1 MSLALGFAIYFICW
15 WLTFFAVLPFGVR
28 TQEEEGEVVPGSAA
42 SAPAVP
48 HLGRKVLITTLIAG
62 LAFGFIY
69 LVMVYKIIALDDIPF
84 LPRYEDLSGRS

>member
-1 MSLALGFAIYFICW
+1 MSLALGFAIYFIVW

-48 HLGRKVLITTLIAG
+48 HLGRKVLITSLIAG
-62 LAFGFIY
+62 VAFGFIY
-69 LVMVYKIIALDDIPF
+69 VVMVYKIIALDDIPF
-84 LPRYEDLSGRS
+84 LPRYDDLSN